1 MTDLRRLAEIS
12 IEQNRRAREG
22 VRVYTPYEQQEPIHS
37 STAIELLVSGGK
49 RSGKS
54 VSVAME
60 FASRVTGIPIK
71 DSTGKVFK
79 PRWPIANENYPRIY
93 WVIGYDL
100 NHIGQTIHRLLF
112 QPGMGG
118 QFRCIRDEKTGL
130 WRAFNRADKSDAA
143 RIGESDLTE
152 PLIPHRMIVEDS
164 WEWED
169 KRGNKFKSVQL
180 TNGAKIY
187 AYPSTSPQP
196 KMGDAVSGIWI
207 DEDVAF
213 SEHVKEWQDRLTD
226 ENGWLLW
233 SVWPHMKNPA
243 LISLIERAELCSIQ
257 ENPRIQ
263 RVQLIMSKNPFISQ
277 ENKEA
282 SLERM
287 GSEEEIARRDRGEV
301 NMDAYS
307 MYTFDNHVHCLRRK
321 NDAHIYEP
329 ARSNAYLKLRS
340 IYELLGELP
349 NDWTRY
355 LIMDP
360 SHTRTGIQS
369 WAIPPHEIDGVFVG
383 NVMICEWELVCKRM
397 TAEAIAQAI
406 SNRRGSKHYECHIID
421 NRAGRQTH
429 AGRDTNTRMHFSM
442 AFRGAGLVSRQTSY
456 DFMPG
461 CDVPTTRYR
470 AVRNLMEPVAGVGI
484 PSLMIIDD
492 KCPETKREFTK
503 YMKKRDSRVVDS
515 DAVLDEPANPRLYD
529 LMACTEYAAAHME
542 QLFIEGTA
550 YVEPTLYRRQGSS
563 AYRKAMQLIRG
574 QTEEQ
579 GVVTLGAGV

>member
-71 DSTGKVFK
+71 DLTGKVFK
-79 PRWPIANENYPRIY
+79 PRWPVANENYPRIY
-93 WVIGYDL
+93 WVIGYDW

-118 QFRCIRDEKTGL
+118 QFRCIPDEKTGL
-130 WRAFNRADKSDAA
+130 WRTFNRADKADIS
-143 RIGESDLTE
+143 RIGESELTE
-152 PLIPHRMIVEDS
+152 PLIPDRMIIPDS

-169 KRGNKFKSVQL
+169 KRGNMFKSVQL

-196 KMGDAVSGIWI
+196 KQGDAISGIWI

-213 SEHVKEWQDRLTD
+213 SDHVKEWQDRLTD

-307 MYTFDNHVHCLRRK
+307 MYTFDHHVHCLRRK

-329 ARSNAYLKLRS
+329 TRSNAYLKLRS

-550 YVEPTLYRRQGSS
+550 YVEPTLYRRIGSF